1 VEDSVNRLQKCVM
14 AAAILGLALG
24 SSVSAQTR
32 LRSATPTGPTSP
44 SGLSDPAVVGS
55 SIIVSVVDEAGTPL
69 DKQAIVKLFD
79 EATQSVT
86 WGSTQ
91 GRTEAQFDNVKAGQY
106 QIEVSAPGF
115 KTTQQEL
122 TATSSHEA
130 YRILVALPLDV
141 SGAVTD
147 IKPGQVL
154 APRARKEVEKGMA
167 ALKQGDLAEAQKHLE
182 EAYKLAPAN
191 ADVNYL
197 LGVLCVRRKDTAQ
210 AQAYLNRAISLD
222 SRHIGALT
230 ELGQLLLQQRD
241 FAGAAAVLEP
251 AVLLDPKQW
260 RGHWLLADTYL
271 RQQEFE
277 KARLQAALA
286 IKESKGGAVEARLV
300 LGEALAGLGRKEEAI
315 QALELFLHDEP
326 RSPAAPGVRELIA
339 KLQSASASPVTN
351 KP

>member
-1 VEDSVNRLQKCVM
+1 MNRPRKCVM
-14 AAAILGLALG
+14 AASILALALAG
-24 SSVSAQTR
+24 GASAQTR

-55 SIIVSVVDEAGTPL
+55 SIIISVVDEAGMPL

-91 GRTEAQFDNVKAGQY
+91 GRNEAQFDNVKAGQY

-122 TATSSHEA
+122 TASSSHEA
-130 YRILVALPLDV
+130 YRVLVALPLDV

-147 IKPGQVL
+147 IKPGQLL
-154 APRARKEVEKGMA
+154 APKARREVEKGMA

-182 EAYKLAPAN
+182 ESYKLAPGN

-210 AQAYLNRAISLD
+210 AQVNLNRAISLD
-222 SRHIGALT
+222 SRHVGALT
-230 ELGQLLLQQRD
+230 ELGQLLLQQKD

-251 AVLLDPKQW
+251 AVSLDPKQW
-260 RGHWLLADTYL
+260 RGHWLLSDAYL
-271 RQQEFE
+271 KQQKFENARQ
-277 KARLQAALA
+277 QAALA
-286 IKESKGGAVEARLV
+286 IQESKGGAVEARLV
-300 LGEALAGLGRKEEAI
+300 LGEALAGLGRKQEAI
-315 QALELFLHDEP
+315 QSLELFLHGEP
-326 RSPAAPGVRELIA
+326 HSPVAPGVRELIA
-339 KLQSASASPVTN
+339 KLQSDLASPATN
-351 KP
+351 RP

>member
-1 VEDSVNRLQKCVM
+1 MNRPQKCVM
-14 AAAILGLALG
+14 AASILVVALG
-24 SSVSAQTR
+24 ASTSAQTR

-44 SGLSDPAVVGS
+44 SGLSDPAVIGS
-55 SIIVSVVDEAGTPL
+55 SIIVSVVDEAGMPL
-69 DKQAIVKLFD
+69 DKQAIVKLCD

-106 QIEVSAPGF
+106 QVEVSAPGF

-130 YRILVALPLDV
+130 YRVFVALPLDV

-147 IKPGQVL
+147 IRLGQVL
-154 APRARKEVEKGMA
+154 APKARKEVEKGMA

-182 EAYKLAPAN
+182 VAYKLAPGN

-197 LGVLCVRRKDTAQ
+197 LGVLYVRRKDAAQ
-210 AQAYLNRAISLD
+210 ALAYLNRAISLD
-222 SRHIGALT
+222 SRHVGALT

-251 AVLLDPKQW
+251 AVSLDPKQW
-260 RGHWLLADTYL
+260 RGHWLLADAYL
-271 RQQEFE
+271 KQQKFENARQ
-277 KARLQAALA
+277 QAALA
-286 IKESKGGAVEARLV
+286 IQESKGGAVEARLV

-315 QALELFLHDEP
+315 QSLELFLREEP
-326 RSPAAPGVRELIA
+326 HSPAAPGARELIA
-339 KLQSASASPVTN
+339 KLQNDSASRVTN